1 MKILLVDDHILFLE
15 GLQSLLK
22 AGKYSV
28 AGVAND
34 GLKAL
39 ELARH
44 LHPDVILMDIRMPKL
59 DGLIATRL
67 IKTEMPEIQIVIL
80 TSSIEDTDLFEAIRS
95 GASGYLLKNLQP
107 NELFD
112 YLEGLTRGEAPLSR
126 EISALLLREFSRQAD
141 ALDKVEAASLPTT
154 NLTARQQEIL
164 DLAAKGKTYKE
175 IAAILVVSEHTVKYH
190 MREILD
196 RLHLKNREQVV
207 AYALRTGLVK
217 VKPANPE

>member
-112 YLEGLTRGEAPLSR
+112 YLEGLTRGEAPLSH

>member
-141 ALDKVEAASLPTT
+141 ALDKAEAVSLPTT

>member
-1 MKILLVDDHILFLE
+1 
-15 GLQSLLK
+15 
-22 AGKYSV
+22 
-28 AGVAND
+28 
-34 GLKAL
+34 
-39 ELARH
+39 
-44 LHPDVILMDIRMPKL
+44 
-59 DGLIATRL
+59 
-67 IKTEMPEIQIVIL
+67 
-80 TSSIEDTDLFEAIRS
+80 
-95 GASGYLLKNLQP
+95 
-107 NELFD
+107 LFD

>member
-80 TSSIEDTDLFEAIRS
+80 TSSIEDTDLFESIRS